1 MSLPYLKQL
10 KSNLKIMLQARG
22 GVHLWPGS
30 FLAGGLIEGESIKH
44 GGFLLE
50 QALLVHSGAP
60 NHTLVYWKYTFAT
73 GSDIFFLFTE
83 LIKIAP

>member
-44 GGFLLE
+44 EGFLLE
-50 QALLVHSGAP
+50 QALLVHSSAQTTQCYIG
-60 NHTLVYWKYTFAT
+60 NIHSQQEVTYFSSLQ
-73 GSDIFFLFTE
+73 
-83 LIKIAP
+83 KIAS